1 MKVRVGFIGLGI
13 MGRPMA
19 RNLLKAG
26 YPLSV
31 YNRSRPAV
39 DELASLGAYPA
50 SSSAEVAARSDVVIT
65 MLPDSPDVRQVALG
79 SGGIIEGARE
89 GMIYVDMS
97 TISPKVTREIAD
109 ILGGKG
115 VKMLDAP
122 VSGGDVGAR
131 EGTLSIMVG
140 GTEEAF
146 RECLPIFEVLG
157 SNVVHVGGIG
167 MGQTVKLCNQ
177 IICGLNIL
185 AVCEGL
191 AFGAKAGVD
200 LGKMLEVVSKG
211 AARSWM
217 LENLAP
223 RMLEGNLEP
232 GFMVRLQQKDLR
244 LALSA
249 ADEFRASL
257 PGTALVNQLFRALE
271 AAGMGDKGTQALVTV
286 LWRLSGMEWD
296 AG

>member
-1 MKVRVGFIGLGI
+1 MERRTGFIGLGI
-13 MGRPMA
+13 MGKPMA
-19 RNLLKAG
+19 RNLLEAG
-26 YPLSV
+26 YELSV
-31 YNRSRPAV
+31 YNRSRAAV
-39 DELASLGAYPA
+39 DELASLGAHPA

-65 MLPDSPDVRQVALG
+65 ILPDSPDVRQVALDKQ
-79 SGGIIEGARE
+79 GIIEGAKG
-89 GMIYVDMS
+89 GMIFVDMS
-97 TISPKVTREIAD
+97 TISPKVTREIAETFVS
-109 ILGGKG
+109 KG
-115 VKMLDAP
+115 VRMLDAP

-140 GTEEAF
+140 GPEDTF

-157 SNVVHVGGIG
+157 RNIVHVGGIG

-200 LGKMLEVVSKG
+200 LEKMLEVVSKG

-223 RMLEGNLEP
+223 RMLERNLEP
-232 GFMVRLQQKDLR
+232 GFMVKLQQKDLR
-244 LALSA
+244 LALLA
-249 ADEFRASL
+249 AEEFAASL
-257 PGTALVNQLFRALE
+257 PGTALVNQLFRTLE
-271 AAGMGDKGTQALVTV
+271 AGGMKDRGTQALVTV
-286 LWRLSGMEWD
+286 LWELSGMKWD
-296 AG
+296 VD